1 MLQQTYFDK
10 VWALHQVADLGGG
23 EWLLHV
29 DRTLLH
35 DLSGLRALTMLA
47 ERGRA
52 VRNPELCIAA
62 ADHTVSSS
70 PGSARSGPL
79 YERCIEPLRQLCA
92 DNGIRYFDVEDAG
105 FGILHV
111 IGPEQGLTLPG
122 ATLVCG
128 DSHTCT
134 HGGLGA
140 LAWGIGSSE
149 LVHVL
154 ATQTIIQRKPKRMR
168 VRFDGILPAWVSAKD
183 MILHVI
189 GRHGAGAGDGYAVEY
204 AGSAI
209 AAMPVEGRLTIC
221 NLSIEMGAKIG
232 MVAPDDATFEYLSGR
247 PSAPSGECWRRAL
260 ASWRGLAGD
269 AEAGFDREID
279 IDISELKPQITWGT
293 SPEHVIDIDAV
304 IPDPAGR
311 PAMTEALQY
320 MGLRPGES
328 IAGTAIDR
336 VFIGSC
342 TNARLSDLRL
352 AAKVVEGRKV
362 AVGVE
367 AWAVAGSAAVKA
379 AAEAEGLDGIFRAA
393 GFEWREPGCSLCV
406 GANGETLKPGQR
418 SVSTS
423 NRNFVGRQGRDSRTH
438 LASPAMAAAAAV
450 TGAITDVRKLM
461 G

>member
-1 MLQQTYFDK
+1 
-10 VWALHQVADLGGG
+10 
-23 EWLLHV
+23 
-29 DRTLLH
+29 
-35 DLSGLRALTMLA
+35 
-47 ERGRA
+47 
-52 VRNPELCIAA
+52 
-62 ADHTVSSS
+62 
-70 PGSARSGPL
+70 
-79 YERCIEPLRQLCA
+79 
-92 DNGIRYFDVEDAG
+92 
-105 FGILHV
+105 
-111 IGPEQGLTLPG
+111 
-122 ATLVCG
+122 
-128 DSHTCT
+128 
-134 HGGLGA
+134 
-140 LAWGIGSSE
+140 
-149 LVHVL
+149 
-154 ATQTIIQRKPKRMR
+154 
-168 VRFDGILPAWVSAKD
+168 
-183 MILHVI
+183 
-189 GRHGAGAGDGYAVEY
+189 
-204 AGSAI
+204 
-209 AAMPVEGRLTIC
+209 
-221 NLSIEMGAKIG
+221 
-232 MVAPDDATFEYLSGR
+232 
-247 PSAPSGECWRRAL
+247 
-260 ASWRGLAGD
+260 
-269 AEAGFDREID
+269 
-279 IDISELKPQITWGT
+279 
-293 SPEHVIDIDAV
+293 
-304 IPDPAGR
+304 
-311 PAMTEALQY
+311 MTEALQY

>member
-1 MLQQTYFDK
+1 MVGLETYFDK

-23 EWLLHV
+23 QSLLHV

-47 ERGRA
+47 ERGEV
-52 VRNPELCIAA
+52 VRNPKLCTAA
-62 ADHTVSSS
+62 ADHTVSSA
-70 PGSARSGPL
+70 PGSARRGPL
-79 YERCIEPLRQLCA
+79 YEQCIEPLRRLCA
-92 DNGIRYFDVEDAG
+92 DYGIQYFDVEDSG

-154 ATQTIIQRKPKRMR
+154 ATQTIIQRKPKLMR
-168 VRFDGILPAWVSAKD
+168 VCFDGVLPEWISAKD
-183 MILHVI
+183 MVLHVI
-189 GRHGAGAGDGYAVEY
+189 GCHGTGVADGYAVEY

-209 AAMPVEGRLTIC
+209 AAMPIEGRLTIC
-221 NLSIEMGAKIG
+221 NMSIEMGAKIG
-232 MVAPDDATFEYLSGR
+232 MVAPDDITFDYLLGR
-247 PSAPSGECWRRAL
+247 PLAPSGENWCQAI
-260 ASWRGLAGD
+260 ANWRGLASD
-269 AEAGFDREID
+269 AGAGFDREIA
-279 IDISELKPQITWGT
+279 IDVSALKPQITWGT

-304 IPDPAGR
+304 IPEPVGVS
-311 PAMTEALQY
+311 EALHY
-320 MGLRPGES
+320 MGLRPGDFIE
-328 IAGTAIDR
+328 GTTIDR

-342 TNARLSDLRL
+342 TNARLSDFRL

-362 AVGVE
+362 AAGVE

-450 TGAITDVRKLM
+450 TGMITDVRKLM
-461 G
+461 S